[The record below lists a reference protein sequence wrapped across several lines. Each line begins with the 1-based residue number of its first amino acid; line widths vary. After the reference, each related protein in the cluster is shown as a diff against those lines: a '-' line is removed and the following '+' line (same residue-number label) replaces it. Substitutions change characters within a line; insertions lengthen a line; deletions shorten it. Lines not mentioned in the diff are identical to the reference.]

1 MEKNDDKRQQLIL
14 EMLDFTDTASH
25 ADVVARAEDIWRRL
39 ATRLSPLIGDTG
51 FNALYGRA
59 VRLINLHFDWLTMPM
74 SSQSTAALFITLK
87 SNLLSVDAAR
97 ANEANTALL
106 DTFTKLLSGLI
117 GEALTT
123 RLLNTAWADEPE
135 EKRQ

>member
-14 EMLDFTDTASH
+14 EMLDFTGTASH
-25 ADVVARAEDIWRRL
+25 ADVVARAEVIWERL
-39 ATRLSPLIGDTG
+39 ATQLSPLIGETG
-51 FNALYGRA
+51 FNALYGRSI
-59 VRLINLHFDWLTMPM
+59 RLIILHFDWLTTPM

-97 ANEANTALL
+97 ANEANTTLL